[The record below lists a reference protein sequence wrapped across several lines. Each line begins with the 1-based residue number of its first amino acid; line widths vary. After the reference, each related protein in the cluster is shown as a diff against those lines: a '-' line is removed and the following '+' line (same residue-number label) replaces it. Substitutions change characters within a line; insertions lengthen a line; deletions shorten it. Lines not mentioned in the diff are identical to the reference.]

1 MAINVSTQGV
11 EIARYVGAVYGL
23 VLDDA
28 TVVSIENVMNAVG
41 GTPTA
46 DVDAVVNSAYA
57 ADFSTATNASVA
69 TTVATN
75 LGLTGTLLSQAQ
87 AYILAQL
94 NAASA
99 GTQGQTIMNILNMF
113 GQLTSDP
120 VWGAAATAWET
131 KVSAAVTYG
140 QNANNTSNS
149 QMSAMSS
156 VAPGITYTLTTGVDT
171 ATANTF
177 YGTLDN
183 NYNTA
188 LATATLGG
196 ADTLTGAAGTN
207 NKLVLTDSSA
217 TGQDTIPVGA
227 TITNIQSI
235 TLNTAGNA
243 GIGTGTGSTALD
255 VSGIA
260 GVTSLTVTSAGHL
273 GDNINAAATTNVTD
287 VSKGVNNLVEVNGG
301 NNITVTNS
309 GDVYIGD
316 YNGFITTGTVAAGA
330 ITVNN
335 SSGGFVVVDG
345 GTAVTVNET
354 GTASIYVDSYSAAA
368 GISTGPILINDTG
381 STGGAVLEVGSTG
394 EVPTGAITI
403 NYATVLAA
411 PGSGDAIITNGG
423 STVTINEKLAV
434 SSTEA
439 AAIAAATASGAVTI
453 LGGAVQVTAGTA
465 TTSVSVTQTASSVAN
480 PGTVAGTPGT
490 ATPAVAAQP
499 GYQGAAAVAG
509 SAATALVPGTLGVVD
524 STVTI
529 TDNNAVLTSVSLTN
543 SGTFS
548 SATGN
553 AISTVTLGGSSGDFL
568 LTEASA
574 KNSAITLNLNSVTP
588 GYDASGNPLINSFTI
603 LDSSSKITTL
613 NANVN
618 GNSSFSSL
626 IDEST
631 ATATPG
637 ALNTLN
643 VSGSGVLTVGGT
655 LPTTITA
662 LNVTGAAGFNGSIVG
677 TGITAFAPTSTGQI
691 TTTLT
696 ATTQSFTGG
705 AGQDIVTI
713 GADATKAI
721 TGGTANNNEIILGT
735 AGTYTA
741 ANTGTNVTH
750 FSTLGV
756 AATVQMGA
764 TAGTV
769 DMSQLTGTYNALD
782 VIGNATTENFTNVA
796 TGASLAIDGSA
807 GMVGYQTVNATGTSD
822 TVTVTFGKAANA
834 TDLTATAL
842 TLNDANGVGIGTVN
856 LVSNDNGGLTGVN
869 TITTLT
875 DSGVS
880 VLNVTGTGGLSI
892 GTLNENPSGSH
903 TAAISLTINNNETNA
918 AGVTIASISDANLG
932 SLTFTGSNATT
943 INYMDPTAVTTMS
956 VSDTGSQAAT
966 ITGLTDN
973 SLTSLT
979 MSGSSAV
986 NIGTLI
992 DSATGITVNNT
1003 GTAADTITAI
1013 NSSTLTSLTLT
1024 GAVGLGVDTLTA
1036 GVPNQATAIGAT
1048 TGVTVSAGTDNAHIN
1063 LNLRGTASSASTA
1076 ADTITVG
1083 NGNDYITD
1091 GSTVGTVNVTVGTGS
1106 NLIVLG
1112 GTTTDTT
1119 GMYNVTLGAHTATSG
1134 IDVISIGNVT
1144 YSVPATGSSVAYP
1157 SAPNLVVT
1165 GAVAGD
1171 QITLAGE
1178 LSSTQTITVAS
1189 TATTAGSTV
1198 AATVSALETAAAA
1211 ALHTIQYSVFGG
1223 NTYVVDANAGNLTQT
1238 TSAQTASNY
1247 TVIELVGTHTFTG
1260 GAGHIVVA

>member
-183 NYNTA
+183 NHNTA

-260 GVTSLTVTSAGHL
+260 GVTSLTVTSAGPL

-335 SSGGFVVVDG
+335 SSGGSVVVDG

-381 STGGAVLEVGSTG
+381 STGGAFLEVGSTG

-548 SATGN
+548 RATGN
-553 AISTVTLGGSSGDFL
+553 AISTVTLGGSSGDFQ

-782 VIGNATTENFTNVA
+782 VIGTTSENFTNVA

-807 GMVGYQTVNATGTSD
+807 GTVGYQTVNATGTSD

-875 DSGVS
+875 DSG
-880 VLNVTGTGGLSI
+880 
-892 GTLNENPSGSH
+892 
-903 TAAISLTINNNETNA
+903 
-918 AGVTIASISDANLG
+918 
-932 SLTFTGSNATT
+932 
-943 INYMDPTAVTTMS
+943 
-956 VSDTGSQAAT
+956 
-966 ITGLTDN
+966 
-973 SLTSLT
+973 
-979 MSGSSAV
+979 
-986 NIGTLI
+986 
-992 DSATGITVNNT
+992 
-1003 GTAADTITAI
+1003 
-1013 NSSTLTSLTLT
+1013 
-1024 GAVGLGVDTLTA
+1024 
-1036 GVPNQATAIGAT
+1036 
-1048 TGVTVSAGTDNAHIN
+1048 
-1063 LNLRGTASSASTA
+1063 
-1076 ADTITVG
+1076 
-1083 NGNDYITD
+1083 
-1091 GSTVGTVNVTVGTGS
+1091 
-1106 NLIVLG
+1106 
-1112 GTTTDTT
+1112 
-1119 GMYNVTLGAHTATSG
+1119 
-1134 IDVISIGNVT
+1134 
-1144 YSVPATGSSVAYP
+1144 
-1157 SAPNLVVT
+1157 
-1165 GAVAGD
+1165 
-1171 QITLAGE
+1171 
-1178 LSSTQTITVAS
+1178 
-1189 TATTAGSTV
+1189 
-1198 AATVSALETAAAA
+1198 
-1211 ALHTIQYSVFGG
+1211 
-1223 NTYVVDANAGNLTQT
+1223 
-1238 TSAQTASNY
+1238 
-1247 TVIELVGTHTFTG
+1247 
-1260 GAGHIVVA
+1260 